1 MLLDLWNTNNYCH
14 RSFLQNT
21 EIYLWSKVQSVETS
35 FSTSADFSAIWL
47 LAKLLFPV
55 LSSSI
60 PQIETNLRH
69 SNTSVALLSKLK
81 LTYCT
86 NPPIKQTK
94 KKNTSNFP
102 MPFVCSHSYTHI
114 PKPKLSRNTFSIM
127 KGTRKKQKTV
137 HWPLKISA
145 VLTNAFRCI
154 SPTTKD
160 KKKQICLCLTW
171 SSSRLP

>member
-94 KKNTSNFP
+94 KKTLLISLCLLCAP
-102 MPFVCSHSYTHI
+102 ILTHI
-114 PKPKLSRNTFSIM
+114 FQNLNCPGTHSVLWKELGKSRRQFI
-127 KGTRKKQKTV
+127 G
-137 HWPLKISA
+137 L
-145 VLTNAFRCI
+145 
-154 SPTTKD
+154 
-160 KKKQICLCLTW
+160 
-171 SSSRLP
+171 